1 MSCYQTRNQ
10 GAEAPPRKIFAPPRR
25 MCCARFKNIG
35 HSSKNLDPSR
45 KTLRPS
51 WCPKV
56 VTGLLATFPE
66 LLEVIRE
73 ENILIKCEKILLEK
87 SPVTPR
93 ADPTRKVGGGV
104 FW

>member
-1 MSCYQTRNQ
+1 
-10 GAEAPPRKIFAPPRR
+10 
-25 MCCARFKNIG
+25 
-35 HSSKNLDPSR
+35 
-45 KTLRPS
+45 
-51 WCPKV
+51 V